1 MQVQEARPQRF
12 IVSDIKV
19 IGTWDFTKPEKCTV
33 CNLKIK
39 VEDRKVYCPFCGL
52 PAHRDH
58 LLEWLK
64 IKGFCPNC
72 AKPLDIKEVRK
83 W

>member
-1 MQVQEARPQRF
+1 MQEAYPQRF
-12 IVSDIKV
+12 VISDIKV
-19 IGTWDFTKPEKCTV
+19 IGTWDFTKLSRCTV
-33 CNLKIK
+33 CNLEIK
-39 VEDRKVYCPFCGL
+39 EENRKVHCPFCGL